1 MTIIFIFKFK
11 ILKVLEDLTFI
22 FDIKDFKKI
31 NIIIFKKNKILIII
45 KFN

>member
-1 MTIIFIFKFK
+1 MTFIFIFKFK